1 MLRKISLSVLWL
13 SFVGYA
19 FISANSFTQSAES
32 DWNLIAK
39 LSLGEFTGINPF
51 IVAIF
56 LIMGIF
62 PTTYAAFILFDG
74 EEQKIPPSPFA
85 IASFAFGAFAL
96 LPYLALRKSNTTWQ
110 GNKNWILKILDSS
123 LLAIIASIAV
133 LVLLIWGVTQ
143 GNWSDFVT
151 QWENSMFIHVMS
163 LDFCIL
169 SLLFPAIAGDDLKRR
184 GVESGVLKFIPYI
197 PLLGGFIYWCFRPKL
212 PETESSTQA
221 VANS

>member
-1 MLRKISLSVLWL
+1 MLRRIFLSVLWL
-13 SFVGYA
+13 TFVGYA
-19 FISANSFTQSAES
+19 FIYVNSVIQSQES
-32 DWNLIAK
+32 DWDLIVK
-39 LSLGEFTGINPF
+39 LSLGQFTGINPF

-62 PTTYAAFILFDG
+62 PTTYAAFILFDAD
-74 EEQKIPPSPFA
+74 EQKIPPAPFA
-85 IASFAFGAFAL
+85 IASFALGAFAL
-96 LPYLALRKSNTTWQ
+96 LPYLVLRKSNTTWQ

-123 LLAIIASIAV
+123 LLAIIASIAM

-151 QWENSMFIHVMS
+151 QWQSSMFINVMS
-163 LDFCIL
+163 IDFCIL

-184 GVESGVLKFIPYI
+184 GVESGILKFIPYV

-221 VANS
+221 IANS